1 MTMCR
6 LLPLALSCLLA
17 ADPTGDGAA
26 GGERD
31 RLQGTWVL
39 TAGVRDGKPADGL
52 KGHLLVIEGER
63 FTIRLK
69 GKVLYGGTVR
79 VYPDRRPPAI
89 DFMHTEGDFKGK
101 TWLGIYRLDGDRLR
115 VCDNAYAPDGG
126 RPTEFTSPPG
136 SGRVLA
142 DFERQKK

>member
-1 MTMCR
+1 
-6 LLPLALSCLLA
+6 L
-17 ADPTGDGAA
+17 
-26 GGERD
+26 
-31 RLQGTWVL
+31 V
-39 TAGVRDGKPADGL
+39 TAGVRDGKPADDL

-79 VYPDRRPPAI
+79 VHPDRKPAAI
-89 DFMHTEGDFKGK
+89 DFVQTEGAFKGK

-115 VCDNAYAPDGG
+115 VCDNAYALDRG
-126 RPTEFTSPPG
+126 RPTEFASPAG
-136 SGRVLA
+136 SGLVLV